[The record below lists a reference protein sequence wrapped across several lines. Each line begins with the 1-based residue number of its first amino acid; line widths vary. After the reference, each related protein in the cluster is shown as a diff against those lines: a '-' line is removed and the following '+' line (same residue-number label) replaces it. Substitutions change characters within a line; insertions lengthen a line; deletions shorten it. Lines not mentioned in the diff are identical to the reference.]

1 MSAPDSSL
9 RSAFKSV
16 WPKAVWRWGAAD
28 GDLSRAYPCDQLIP
42 EPDQEMYRSVEVD
55 APAGTLFLWICQ
67 LRLAPYSYDRIDNFG
82 RQSPQKL
89 VPGIDELEPG
99 LEFMRIF
106 RLDSFEPGRSVTLRS
121 KSDRLVDSAVTYLSL
136 DRPGVTGDSAGSRLL
151 VKFNVRYT
159 SPLAAP
165 LRIVLPPGDLVMMR
179 RQLLELKRLAE
190 GR

>member
-1 MSAPDSSL
+1 MSAPDPSR
-9 RSAFKSV
+9 RSAINSI
-16 WPKAVWRWGAAD
+16 WPKAVWQWGAAD
-28 GDLSRAYPCDQLIP
+28 GDLSRDYPCDLLIP
-42 EPDQEMYRSVEVD
+42 EPDQEMYRSVGVG
-55 APAGTLFLWICQ
+55 APAATLFLWICQ

-82 RQSPQKL
+82 HQSPQKL

-99 LEFMRIF
+99 QEFMRIF

-121 KSDRLVDSAVTYLSL
+121 KSDRLVDSAVTYMAL
-136 DRPGVTGDSAGSRLL
+136 DTPGGTGSSAGSRLL

-159 SPLAAP
+159 SPLAGP
-165 LRIVLPPGDLVMMR
+165 LRLILPPGDLVMMR

>member
-1 MSAPDSSL
+1 
-9 RSAFKSV
+9 
-16 WPKAVWRWGAAD
+16 
-28 GDLSRAYPCDQLIP
+28 LIP
-42 EPDQEMYRSVEVD
+42 EPDQEMYRAVEVD
-55 APAGTLFLWICQ
+55 APSHTLFLWICQ

-89 VPGIDELEPG
+89 VPGIDDLEPG
-99 LEFMRIF
+99 QEFMSIF
-106 RLDSFEPGRSVTLRS
+106 RLDSFERGKSVTLRS
-121 KSDRLVDSAVTYLSL
+121 RSIRPVDSAVTYMSL
-136 DRPGVTGDSAGSRLL
+136 DRPGAAGVAAGSRLL

-165 LRIVLPPGDLVMMR
+165 LRLVLPPGDLVMMR